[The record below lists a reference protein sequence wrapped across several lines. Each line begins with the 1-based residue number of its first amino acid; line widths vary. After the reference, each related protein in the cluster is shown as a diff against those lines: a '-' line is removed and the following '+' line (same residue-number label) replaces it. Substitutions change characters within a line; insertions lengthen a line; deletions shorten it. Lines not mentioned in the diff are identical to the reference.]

1 MPWRF
6 TSGIWLLGVSVGQTE
21 EYAYNPIDGA
31 TFPHHPVMR
40 QASRPGELHIRIR
53 CDGQGVLEAQGS
65 RPSGL
70 WVKTRVKVVGFRN
83 FL

>member
-40 QASRPGELHIRIR
+40 QASRPGEL
-53 CDGQGVLEAQGS
+53 EAQGS